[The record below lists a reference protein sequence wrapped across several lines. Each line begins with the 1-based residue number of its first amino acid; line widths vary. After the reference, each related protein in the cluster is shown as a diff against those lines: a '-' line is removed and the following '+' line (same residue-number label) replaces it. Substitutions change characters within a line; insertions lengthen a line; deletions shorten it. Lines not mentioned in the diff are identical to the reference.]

1 MLFGA
6 GEYQPSTDELA
17 ENLRRILA
25 SGHSRSLLAHSNG
38 ALIGFLGATGSP
50 IRRLRHSAN
59 VFLGVLRDH
68 WGHGVATALMT
79 EIVRWAPTVSISR
92 LELQVMKQ
100 NTRAIEV
107 YQRMGFRVE
116 GERRRAYIVNDEDV
130 DDLLMAYVFEA

>member
-1 MLFGA
+1 
-6 GEYQPSTDELA
+6 
-17 ENLRRILA
+17 
-25 SGHSRSLLAHSNG
+25 
-38 ALIGFLGATGSP
+38 
-50 IRRLRHSAN
+50 
-59 VFLGVLRDH
+59 
-68 WGHGVATALMT
+68 MT